1 MQGFCFKIK
10 AFKLAEDP
18 LRTFTIIFNQ
28 SYLEAHGSPGL
39 QLYLA
44 PQNSSVDRFRL
55 KPFETEMTGDIIK
68 YDGFAAQGFDITVS
82 KVFQCIVE

>member
-82 KVFQCIVE
+82 PVFQCIVE